1 MRGWVASQGS
11 AARGRVR
18 QGASPLRAMG
28 GGRAGVAD
36 DVRVELKALTA
47 MESDSKASDA
57 TVCARV
63 SVWARVP
70 ACSLV
75 AQSIL
80 VRAAPD
86 GTRRVPQLRQLART
100 CLAHAHV
107 DARQDGV
114 YHSFDGAV
122 SELERPS

>member
-11 AARGRVR
+11 AVRGRVR

-28 GGRAGVAD
+28 GGRAGVAG
-36 DVRVELKALTA
+36 DVRKELKALTA

-70 ACSLV
+70 G
-75 AQSIL
+75 
-80 VRAAPD
+80 RP
-86 GTRRVPQLRQLART
+86 
-100 CLAHAHV
+100 
-107 DARQDGV
+107 
-114 YHSFDGAV
+114 
-122 SELERPS
+122 ERFS